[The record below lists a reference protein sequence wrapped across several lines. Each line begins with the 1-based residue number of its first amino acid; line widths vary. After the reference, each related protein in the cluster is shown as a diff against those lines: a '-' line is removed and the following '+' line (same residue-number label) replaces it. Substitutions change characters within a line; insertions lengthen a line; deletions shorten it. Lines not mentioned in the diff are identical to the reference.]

1 MLGII
6 LLIIIGQQYYKLA
19 KKYNQKNQ
27 WLYPILGIATYYG
40 GAIIIGGVTVGLVIE
55 FLTTSSIDNYT
66 DTQIGFMAMPFGIGA
81 VILLYYRLRKKLEK
95 EFVAPADEIM
105 DIGKSVEELEQD
117 Q

>member
-6 LLIIIGQQYYKLA
+6 ILIIIGQQYYKLA

-40 GAIIIGGVTVGLVIE
+40 GAIVIGGVTVGLIIE
-55 FLTTSSIDNYT
+55 FISASSIDNYT
-66 DTQIGFMAMPFGIGA
+66 DTEIGFMAMPFGIGA
-81 VILLYYRLRKKLEK
+81 VILLYYILRKKWEK
-95 EFVAPADEIM
+95 EYVAPIDEIM
-105 DIGKSVEELEQD
+105 DIGKSVDELDQD

>member
-6 LLIIIGQQYYKLA
+6 ILVIIGQQYFKLA
-19 KKYNQKNQ
+19 KKYNQKNL

-66 DTQIGFMAMPFGIGA
+66 DTEIGFMAMPFGIAA
-81 VILLYYRLRKKLEK
+81 VILLYYILRKKWEK
-95 EFVAPADEIM
+95 EYVAPKDEIM
-105 DIGKSVEELEQD
+105 DIGKSIEELEQD